1 MGTVAG
7 HAVDLNTLEEIKQ
20 QLKLT
25 ESEIAAV
32 VGVNPS
38 TLWRWR
44 EQQVTPRGIARSRL
58 VQFEELRNLMRQV
71 FQGPDVA
78 RQWLRFAKPEMLG
91 GRVTPLDVMLGGR
104 IDRVLTVLQFLA
116 RGA

>member
-7 HAVDLNTLEEIKQ
+7 NTVGLNTIDEIKQ
-20 QLKLT
+20 QLRLT
-25 ESEIAAV
+25 DGEVAAV

-44 EQQVTPRGIARSRL
+44 EQGVNPRGIALSRL
-58 VQFEELRNLMRQV
+58 TQLGELRNLLRQV
-71 FQGPDVA
+71 FDGPDLA
-78 RQWLRFAKPEMLG
+78 REWLRNSRPEDLG
-91 GRVTPLDVMLGGR
+91 GEASPMQVMLGGR

>member
-7 HAVDLNTLEEIKQ
+7 HAVDLNNIEDLRRRLELSEA
-20 QLKLT
+20 
-25 ESEIAAV
+25 EIAAV

-44 EQQVTPRGIARSRL
+44 EGRSAPRGMARSRL
-58 VQFEELRNLMRQV
+58 AQLEELRNLLRQV
-71 FQGPDVA
+71 FDGPDLA
-78 RQWLRFAKPEMLG
+78 RRWLRSAYPEMLG
-91 GRVTPLDVMLGGR
+91 GEATPLDVMLGGR

>member
-25 ESEIAAV
+25 ESEFAAV

-44 EQQVTPRGIARSRL
+44 EQRVTPRGIARSRL
-58 VQFEELRNLMRQV
+58 AQLEELRNLMRQV
-71 FQGPDVA
+71 FDGPDVA
-78 RQWLRFAKPEMLG
+78 RQWLRSARPEMLG
-91 GRVTPLDVMLGGR
+91 GQVTPLDVMLSGR
-104 IDRVLTVLQFLA
+104 IDRVLTVLLFLA

>member
-7 HAVDLNTLEEIKQ
+7 HSVGIHTIDEIKR

-25 ESEIAAV
+25 EEELAAV

-44 EQQVTPRGIARSRL
+44 ERGVIPRGIVLSRL
-58 VQFEELRNLMRQV
+58 AQLEELRTLLRQV
-71 FQGPDVA
+71 FDGPDLA
-78 RQWLRFAKPEMLG
+78 REWLRTAHPENLG
-91 GRVTPLDVMLGGR
+91 GRSTPLEVMLEGR
-104 IDRVLTVLQFLA
+104 IDRVLTVLQFIA
-116 RGA
+116 RGS